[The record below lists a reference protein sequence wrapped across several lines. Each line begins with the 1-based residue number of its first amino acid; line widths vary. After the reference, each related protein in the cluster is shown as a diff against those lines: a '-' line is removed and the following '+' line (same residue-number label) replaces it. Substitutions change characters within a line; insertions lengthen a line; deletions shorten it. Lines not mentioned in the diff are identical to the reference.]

1 MTRFAL
7 LLCLAGSAVSAERL
21 LVLNKGEASLWI
33 IDAATW
39 KPAAKIAVG
48 EGPHEME
55 VSGDGKL
62 GFAANYGGGQA
73 PGRSISV
80 IDLAAGKEIRRV
92 DTGILLRPHGLAF
105 ADGKLYFTAEANKAV
120 GRYDPAA
127 DRVDWV
133 MGTGQNSTHMVMAS
147 ADGSRLYTANI
158 GSDSITILE
167 RGNGPN
173 WSATVVPVGRGPEGM
188 DISPDGKQ
196 LWTAQSRDGG
206 VSAID
211 LAAKKVVRTLDART
225 KRSNRLKFTK
235 DGKRVLIS
243 DREGGELVVLDVESG
258 KEVKRL
264 KLGRMPEGILVLP
277 DGKRALVA
285 VSGDN
290 YIAIVDT
297 NSLEVTGRI
306 ETGAGPDGMAWVN

>member
-1 MTRFAL
+1 MTRFAML
-7 LLCLAGSAVSAERL
+7 VCIAGSAFPAERL

-39 KPAAKIAVG
+39 KPTAKIGVG

-55 VSGDGKL
+55 VSADGKL
-62 GFAANYGGGQA
+62 AFAANYGGGQA

-80 IDLAAGKEIRRV
+80 IDLANAKEIRRA
-92 DTGILLRPHGLAF
+92 DTGMLLRPHGLAF
-105 ADGKLYFTAEANKAV
+105 ADGKLYFTAEVNKAV

-127 DRVDWV
+127 DRIDWV
-133 MGTGQNSTHMVMAS
+133 MGTGLAGTHMVMAS
-147 ADGSRLYTANI
+147 SDASRIFTANI

-173 WSATVVPVGRGPEGM
+173 WNATVVAVGRGPEGL
-188 DISPDGKQ
+188 DITPDGKQ
-196 LWTAQSRDGG
+196 LWTAHSRDGG
-206 VSAID
+206 VSVID
-211 LAAKKVVRTLDART
+211 LATKKVVRTVDART

-235 DGKRVLIS
+235 DGRRVLIS
-243 DREGGELVVLDVESG
+243 DLEGGELVVLETESG
-258 KEVKRL
+258 RELKRL
-264 KLGRMPEGILVLP
+264 KLGRMLEGILVLP

-290 YIAIVDT
+290 HIAVIDT
-297 NSLEVTGRI
+297 EKLEVTGRI